1 MKVYFYNTRLT
12 TESYEEWKK
21 GLFPGHILYGQ
32 PELEKYG
39 MQFVM
44 HPYRYF
50 PSRLRLMFYVLRT
63 VLSHRHE
70 FDAIYA
76 TSFRGLEL
84 IIFLH
89 ALGFLHQP
97 IYTWHHTA
105 VRRAANPL
113 REIISRLFYR
123 GIDGM
128 FFFCKKHVDE
138 SLHSVKAPAGKL
150 HLIHWGP
157 DLPFYD
163 LIRLDYPPVPMSV
176 SRFISSGKE
185 NRDVE
190 TLVHAFA
197 RTSHHLDIYISEEC
211 GGIDYRRIIESF
223 PQSPNIDVHFTQGV
237 IPHRLA
243 QIVAGCTCVVIPCL
257 DFPYTVG
264 LTTLVE
270 ALALGL
276 PLITSRNGYYPVDIN
291 AEGIGITVPYG
302 DVQGWIDAA
311 DYIAAHPEE
320 AKAMGRRA
328 RMLAERMY
336 NMKVFGREIAEII
349 NKTYFLPNSC
359 PSISNL

>member
-12 TESYEEWKK
+12 TESYLEWRQ

-44 HPYRYF
+44 HPYRHF
-50 PSRLRLMFYVLRT
+50 PSRLRLMLYVLRA
-63 VLSHRHE
+63 VWARRHE
-70 FDAIYA
+70 FEAIYA

-84 IIFLH
+84 VIFMH
-89 ALGFLHQP
+89 ALGLLRRP
-97 IYTWHHTA
+97 VYTWHHTA

-113 REIISRLFYR
+113 RELLSRLFYR

-128 FFFCKKHVDE
+128 FFFTQRHVDE
-138 SLHSVKAPAGKL
+138 SLLSPKAPARKV
-150 HLIHWGP
+150 HLVHWGP

-163 LIRLDYPPVPMSV
+163 LIRANHPQVPMQAA
-176 SRFISSGKE
+176 RFISSGKE
-185 NRDVE
+185 NRDMD
-190 TLVHAFA
+190 TLLRAFA
-197 RTSHHLDIYISEEC
+197 RTDRHLDVYIAEEC
-211 GGIDYRRIIESF
+211 GGINYRRIIEALPPS
-223 PQSPNIDVHFTQGV
+223 SNIDVHFTEGV

-243 QIVAGCTCVVIPCL
+243 QIVADCTCVVIPCL

-276 PLITSRNGYYPVDIN
+276 PLITSRNGYFPIDID

-302 DVQGWIDAA
+302 DVRGWVDAVEYMA
-311 DYIAAHPEE
+311 THPEE
-320 AKAMGRRA
+320 AAGMGRRA
-328 RMLAERMY
+328 RLLAERTY
-336 NMKVFGREIAEII
+336 NMENFGREIAGVI
-349 NKTYFLPNSC
+349 NPRGKA
-359 PSISNL
+359 